1 MKKIEEENLGF
12 TQDVSNRNLHY
23 YISFKLD
30 NKNFC
35 VEKELKRFQKLYHKY
50 KLAYEGWKKFN
61 YYIEKAP
68 SWSKFDFELIV
79 YSTRVNFFLIV
90 FLSI

>member
-12 TQDVSNRNLHY
+12 THDVSNRNLHY

-35 VEKELKRFQKLYHKY
+35 VEKELKRFKNYITNINLHMRGGKN
-50 KLAYEGWKKFN
+50 LITISKKRRAGPN
-61 YYIEKAP
+61 
-68 SWSKFDFELIV
+68 LIL
-79 YSTRVNFFLIV
+79 N
-90 FLSI
+90 